1 MKCYKLTD
9 QNHKTRDNTQWGHG
23 VTHTVLGNN
32 TSLCSS
38 SWLHF
43 YTNPLIAVLVNPI
56 HADIRNP
63 VLWEAESSGEEL
75 HEKLK
80 SGSKTLTTTRIIELP
95 IITTTQKVAFSILC
109 TKQLTNSSVWVKWAD
124 GWLSGLDRSRKAALD
139 NTYFYGSVDATYN
152 AANAAVA
159 AADAATYAAFAAA
172 YAANVAT
179 NAANAADY
187 ANANSLSVDFVELA
201 NQAMKY

>member
-75 HEKLK
+75 HQKLK

-95 IITTTQKVAFSILC
+95 IITTTFCSLPSRGGVIGSRFMNCRKGRRPQKA
-109 TKQLTNSSVWVKWAD
+109 
-124 GWLSGLDRSRKAALD
+124 GLSK
-139 NTYFYGSVDATYN
+139 T
-152 AANAAVA
+152 
-159 AADAATYAAFAAA
+159 
-172 YAANVAT
+172 
-179 NAANAADY
+179 
-187 ANANSLSVDFVELA
+187 
-201 NQAMKY
+201 